1 MSIIIT
7 WLIIIIAIMYWI
19 LNKFVK
25 FMTAGHL
32 KLKDLIR
39 AGLWSMIGIFIWKK
53 LHPNEDIPDR
63 FNSEINKYKEL
74 LAQTQKNH
82 DKN

>member
-1 MSIIIT
+1 MSIILT

-25 FMTAGHL
+25 FITAGHL

-39 AGLWSMIGIFIWKK
+39 AGL
-53 LHPNEDIPDR
+53 
-63 FNSEINKYKEL
+63 
-74 LAQTQKNH
+74 
-82 DKN
+82 